1 MSVSVPEN
9 FNLGYACICTEL
21 RKKNVFCSR
30 TLRLATL
37 KVKGVEYAKEL
48 AIKNVKDLLTILEY
62 NVKHEIYLMR
72 ISSDIF
78 PFATHPE
85 YGYSIDFAEEYLKKA
100 GDYAKLNKIRI
111 TMHPGQFNVLSS
123 HRPEVVKN
131 TTIELNHNCK
141 ILDLMGLDQNRV
153 MVVHGG
159 STYGNKKEALKRLV
173 NNINLLPHS
182 TKNRLVLENC
192 ECSYTVEELLPI
204 SEETQVPLVIDF
216 HHDDIKPS
224 TEPIDFYFDR
234 VFKVWNNRNIKPKVH
249 VSNSVP
255 GVLPTDTI
263 TKRRKHSDLI
273 YFLHEPLLKIK
284 FPIDVML
291 EAKLKEQ
298 AVFNLRIKK

>member
-1 MSVSVPEN
+1 MSVVVPEN

-37 KVKGVEYAKEL
+37 KTKGVEYAKEL
-48 AIKNVKDLLTILEY
+48 AVKNVKDLLTILEY

-85 YGYSIDFAEEYLKKA
+85 HGYSIDFAKEYLKKA

-111 TMHPGQFNVLSS
+111 TMHPAQFNVLSS
-123 HRPEVVKN
+123 NRPDVVKN
-131 TTIELNHNCK
+131 TMVELDHHCK
-141 ILDLMGLDQNRV
+141 ILDLMGLDQNSV
-153 MVVHGG
+153 MIIHGG
-159 STYGNKKEALKRLV
+159 GVYGNKKEALKRLV
-173 NNINLLPHS
+173 NNINLLPQA

-204 SEETQVPLVIDF
+204 SEETQVPLVLDF

-224 TEPIDFYFDR
+224 SEPIDFYFSR

-284 FPIDVML
+284 FDIDVML

-298 AVFNLRIKK
+298 AVFGLRTKK